1 MSTYRCTIRES
12 HKCDKNYRSE
22 YKLTRHV
29 AAYRAAQKRKAG
41 KGRKE
46 VSKKVTTSGYY
57 QCGWILRSSRRR
69 CGKNIRKVDRK
80 KHENRHRGAE
90 IASTKNFESEKEYA
104 EKLRGENH
112 NSVVFHTGK
121 ETGVPDIVM
130 YKNGK
135 MSFYEIKP
143 TGKGDDSLLKASQAK
158 WIIKN
163 CLGKKI
169 DVYLVR
175 YKGTN
180 KFIFTKIKLNKN
192 NIGRYAEKS
201 ERIVSFVRQK
211 GRNRKIGYLKHV
223 VIRQT

>member
-1 MSTYRCTIRES
+1 MSAYRCTIRES

-29 AAYRAAQKRKAG
+29 AAYKAAQKRKTG

-90 IASTKNFESEKEYA
+90 KASTKNFESEKEYA

-135 MSFYEIKP
+135 MNFYEIKP
-143 TGKGDDSLLKASQAK
+143 TGKGNDSLLKASQAK
-158 WIIKN
+158 WIKKN
-163 CLGKKI
+163 CLSKKI

-175 YKGTN
+175 YKIQTKRKKKGR
-180 KFIFTKIKLNKN
+180 KRKRGREGKEEFIFTKWKLNKN
-192 NIGRYAEKS
+192 NIGRYEPS
-201 ERIVSFVRQK
+201 
-211 GRNRKIGYLKHV
+211 
-223 VIRQT
+223 

>member
-57 QCGWILRSSRRR
+57 QCGWILRSSRRK

-121 ETGVPDIVM
+121 EIGVPDIVM
-130 YKNGK
+130 YKNEK
-135 MSFYEIKP
+135 LSFYEVKP
-143 TGKGDDSLLKASQAK
+143 TGKGNDSLLKVSQVK
-158 WIIKN
+158 WIKKN
-163 CLGKKI
+163 CFHNKI
-169 DVYLVR
+169 DAYLVR
-175 YKGTN
+175 YKGRTK
-180 KFIFTKIKLNKN
+180 KFTFVKKKLGKK
-192 NIGRYAEKS
+192 NIGMYEP
-201 ERIVSFVRQK
+201 
-211 GRNRKIGYLKHV
+211 
-223 VIRQT
+223 